1 MTPVLLVELNR
12 GQLHDIEA
20 PAEFATS
27 EPFSVELR
35 NHGEAV
41 HVHVRA
47 DESLSAA
54 ARIETD
60 GNLFVERETTQSVPV
75 GVGPVDEPITGAL
88 EVATG
93 YGSET
98 RRVQVTIEPESAG
111 NAVDVDE
118 TLSRP
123 QRPDPEPETPP
134 LAERLAGAL
143 PGRRVVPVLVLG
155 VVAIAVAAAV
165 ANAVRSPAVL
175 VGAGVV
181 VGAVLV
187 AIVALFR

>member
-12 GQLHDIEA
+12 GTLHDIEA

-41 HVHVRA
+41 HVHVRTDDALAAVARVDA
-47 DESLSAA
+47 D
-54 ARIETD
+54 D
-60 GNLFVERETTQSVPV
+60 NLFVDRETTQSVPV
-75 GVGPVDEPITGAL
+75 GVEDVDSPVAGTL
-88 EVATG
+88 EIATG

-98 RRVQVTIEPESAG
+98 RAIEVTVEPASDG
-111 NAVDVDE
+111 QTVDVDE
-118 TLSRP
+118 DLSRP
-123 QRPDPEPETPP
+123 AREPAADATPIG
-134 LAERLAGAL
+134 ERLAGAL
-143 PGRRVVPVLVLG
+143 PGRRTIPILVLG
-155 VVAIAVAAAV
+155 AVAIAVAAGV

-187 AIVALFR
+187 ALVALLQ

>member
-1 MTPVLLVELNR
+1 MLLVELNR
-12 GQLHDIEA
+12 GQLHDVEA

-47 DESLSAA
+47 DDALAA
-54 ARIETD
+54 VARIEAD
-60 GNLFVERETTQSVPV
+60 GNLFVERETTTSVPV
-75 GVGPVDEPITGAL
+75 GVGPVDDPVTGTL
-88 EVATG
+88 EIATG

-98 RRVQVTIEPESAG
+98 RTVQVTVEPESDG
-111 NAVDVDE
+111 DGVDVDE
-118 TLSRP
+118 TLSQP
-123 QRPDPEPETPP
+123 QRPEPEPDGPSVG
-134 LAERLAGAL
+134 ERLAGLL
-143 PGRRVVPVLVLG
+143 PGRRTIPVLVLG

-175 VGAGVV
+175 LGAGVV

-187 AIVALFR
+187 AIVALLR